1 MAPRRRERSLTFRGV
16 LSSGGLGRSPFAE
29 GAVSNGFPLR
39 LVILGGLLGASA
51 LSAKE
56 SPQQTLDRQFQAAV
70 ADYNAGKL
78 SAAAS
83 QLEEL
88 APHAPRSFEVQ
99 ELLGLVYASQSQDS
113 KAVQHL
119 QEAVRLKPDSATAR
133 TNLAA
138 ALSHS
143 GKSELAGD
151 QFRKA
156 LELAP
161 GDYHANHNLGE
172 FYVQSG
178 KLAEAR
184 PLLEKAQ
191 QIDPSSYDNGYDLAQ
206 ADFLTGQLSDGRQVV
221 EGLLKQ
227 KNTGELRELL
237 GQIEE
242 KDGKFLEA
250 AKQFEIAAHMDP
262 SEENLFTWGSE
273 YLLHRTYEPAIDIFQ
288 PASQRYP
295 KSTRLWIGLGMALYS
310 RGKYDEAIKALIAAS
325 DLDPADPRSYR
336 FLSHA
341 YNLSSSPSDEVVQRF
356 RRYAELQPANA
367 MAQYYYAMSL
377 SKGNRPQEASPDFH
391 VVESL
396 LLKSIAL
403 DDRFAEA
410 HFQLGNLYADQ
421 NDYAKSFPEY
431 VRATQLDP
439 NLPDAHYRL
448 GQYYVHVG
456 RKDLAQEEFGA
467 YRRLREKLLAELDK
481 EGAEVQQFVY
491 SANGEPSTKP

>member
-1 MAPRRRERSLTFRGV
+1 
-16 LSSGGLGRSPFAE
+16 
-29 GAVSNGFPLR
+29 VSNGFPLR
-39 LVILGGLLGASA
+39 LVILGGLLGVSA
-51 LSAKE
+51 LAAEE
-56 SPQQTLDRQFQAAV
+56 SRQQTLDRRFQAAV

-88 APHAPRSFEVQ
+88 APDAPRSFEIQ

-113 KAVQHL
+113 KAVEHL
-119 QEAVRLKPDSATAR
+119 QAAVRLKPDSATAR

-138 ALSHS
+138 ALSHC

-191 QIDPSSYDNGYDLAQ
+191 KADPSSYDNGYDLAQ
-206 ADFLTGQLSDGRQVV
+206 ADFLTGRLSDGRQVV
-221 EGLLKQ
+221 EGVLKQ
-227 KNTGELRELL
+227 KNTGELHELL

-273 YLLHRTYEPAIDIFQ
+273 YLLHRTYEPAIDVFQ
-288 PASQRYP
+288 AASQRYP
-295 KSTRLWIGLGMALYS
+295 KSTRLLMGLGMALYS
-310 RGKYDEAIKALIAAS
+310 RGKYDEAIKTLIAAS
-325 DLDPADPRSYR
+325 DLDPADPRCYP

-341 YNLSSSPSDEVVQRF
+341 YNLSSSPSEEVVLRF
-356 RRYAELQPANA
+356 RRYAELQPGNA
-367 MAQYYYAMSL
+367 MAQYYYALSL
-377 SKGNRPQEASPDFH
+377 LKGNRPQDASPEFQT
-391 VVESL
+391 VESL
-396 LLKSIAL
+396 LRKSIAL
-403 DDRFAEA
+403 DGKAAEV

-421 NDYAKSFPEY
+421 HDYAKSFPEY
-431 VRATQLDP
+431 VRATELDP

-456 RKDLAQEEFGA
+456 RKDLAQQEFDA
-467 YRRLREKLLAELDK
+467 YQRLRAKYLAELDRDGK
-481 EGAEVQQFVY
+481 EVQQFVY
-491 SANGEPSTKP
+491 SAQAARSPKP

>member
-1 MAPRRRERSLTFRGV
+1 
-16 LSSGGLGRSPFAE
+16 
-29 GAVSNGFPLR
+29 VSNGFPLR
-39 LVILGGLLGASA
+39 LVILGGLLGVSA
-51 LSAKE
+51 LAAEE
-56 SPQQTLDRQFQAAV
+56 SRQQTLDRRFQAAV

-88 APHAPRSFEVQ
+88 APDAPRSFEIQ

-113 KAVQHL
+113 KAVEHL
-119 QEAVRLKPDSATAR
+119 QAAVRLKPDSATAR

-138 ALSHS
+138 ALSHC

-191 QIDPSSYDNGYDLAQ
+191 KADPSSYDNGYDLAQ
-206 ADFLTGQLSDGRQVV
+206 ADFLTGRLSDGRQVV
-221 EGLLKQ
+221 EGVLKQ
-227 KNTGELRELL
+227 KNTGELHELL

-273 YLLHRTYEPAIDIFQ
+273 YLLHRTYEPAIDVFQ
-288 PASQRYP
+288 AASQRYP
-295 KSTRLWIGLGMALYS
+295 KSTRLLMGLGMALYS
-310 RGKYDEAIKALIAAS
+310 RGKYDEAIKTLIAAS
-325 DLDPADPRSYR
+325 DLDPADPRCYR

-341 YNLSSSPSDEVVQRF
+341 YNLSSSPSEEVVLRF
-356 RRYAELQPANA
+356 RRYAELQPGNA
-367 MAQYYYAMSL
+367 MAQYYYALSL
-377 SKGNRPQEASPDFH
+377 LKGNRPQDASPEFQT
-391 VVESL
+391 VESL
-396 LLKSIAL
+396 LRKSIAL
-403 DDRFAEA
+403 DGKAAEV

-421 NDYAKSFPEY
+421 HDYAKSFPEY
-431 VRATQLDP
+431 VRATELDP

-456 RKDLAQEEFGA
+456 RKDLAQQEFDA
-467 YRRLREKLLAELDK
+467 YQRLRAKYLAELDRDGK
-481 EGAEVQQFVY
+481 EVQQFVY
-491 SANGEPSTKP
+491 SAQAARSPKP

>member
-1 MAPRRRERSLTFRGV
+1 
-16 LSSGGLGRSPFAE
+16 
-29 GAVSNGFPLR
+29 VSNDFPLR
-39 LVILGGLLGASA
+39 LVLFWGLLGVTA
-51 LSAKE
+51 LAAEE
-56 SPQQTLDRQFQAAV
+56 SRQQTLDAKFQAAV

-88 APHAPRSFEVQ
+88 APSAPRSFEIQ

-113 KAVQHL
+113 KAVEHL
-119 QEAVRLKPDSATAR
+119 QAAVRLKPDSATAR

-191 QIDPSSYDNGYDLAQ
+191 KIDPSSYDNGYDLAQ
-206 ADFLTGQLSDGRQVV
+206 ADFLTGRLSDGRQVI

-227 KNTGELRELL
+227 KNTGELHELL

-250 AKQFEIAAHMDP
+250 AKQFELAAHMDP
-262 SEENLFTWGSE
+262 SEENLFDWGSE
-273 YLLHRTYEPAIDIFQ
+273 FLLHRTYEPAIDVFEQ
-288 PASQRYP
+288 ATKRYP
-295 KSTRLWIGLGMALYS
+295 NSPRLMIGLGMALS
-310 RGKYDEAIKALIAAS
+310 ARGKYEDAIQSLLKAA

-341 YNLSSSPSDEVVQRF
+341 YDLSANQSEDVVQRF
-356 RRYAELQPANA
+356 RRYSELQPRDA
-367 MAQYYYAMSL
+367 MAQFYYAMSL
-377 SKGNRPQEASPDFH
+377 LKGKAPEESSPEFH
-391 VVESL
+391 LVESL
-396 LLKSIAL
+396 LQKSIAL
-403 DDRFAEA
+403 DGTFAEA
-410 HFQLGNLYADQ
+410 HLRLGNLYADQ
-421 NDYAKSFPEY
+421 HNYAKSFPEY
-431 VRATQLDP
+431 ERAVELNP

-448 GQYYVHVG
+448 GQYYVHAG
-456 RKDLAQEEFGA
+456 RKDLAQQEFDA
-467 YRRLREKLLAELDK
+467 YQRLRAEYLAGLDK
-481 EGAEVQQFVY
+481 EGAEVKQFVY
-491 SANGEPSTKP
+491 AARAATPTKP

>member
-1 MAPRRRERSLTFRGV
+1 
-16 LSSGGLGRSPFAE
+16 
-29 GAVSNGFPLR
+29 VSNGFPLR
-39 LVILGGLLGASA
+39 LVVLGGLLGVSGLAA
-51 LSAKE
+51 QDGR
-56 SPQQTLDRQFQAAV
+56 QQTLDRKFQAAV
-70 ADYNAGKL
+70 ADYNAGRL

-88 APHAPRSFEVQ
+88 APYAPKSFEIQ

-113 KAVQHL
+113 KAVEHL
-119 QEAVRLKPDSATAR
+119 QAAVRLKPDSATAR

-143 GKSELAGD
+143 GKSDLAGD

-156 LELAP
+156 LDLAP

-178 KLAEAR
+178 KLAQAR

-191 QIDPSSYDNGYDLAQ
+191 KIDPSSYDNGYDLAQ
-206 ADFLTGQLSDGRQVV
+206 ADFLTGRLSDGRQAV
-221 EGLLKQ
+221 ESLLKQ
-227 KNTGELRELL
+227 KNTGELHELL

-262 SEENLFTWGSE
+262 SEENLFAWGSE

-288 PASQRYP
+288 PAIQRYP
-295 KSTRLWIGLGMALYS
+295 NSARLLMGLGMAFYS
-310 RGKYDEAIKALIAAS
+310 RGKYDEAIKALMAAS
-325 DLDPADPRSYR
+325 DLDSADPRCYR

-341 YNLSSSPSDEVVQRF
+341 YSLSSSPSDEVVLRF

-377 SKGNRPQEASPDFH
+377 SKGNRPQEGSPEFQ

-403 DDRFAEA
+403 DGRFAEA

-421 NDYAKSFPEY
+421 HDYAKSFPEY
-431 VRATQLDP
+431 ERATQLDP

-448 GQYYVHVG
+448 GQYYVHAG
-456 RKDLAQEEFGA
+456 RKDLAQQEFDA
-467 YRRLREKLLAELDK
+467 YRRLREKFLAELDK

-491 SANGEPSTKP
+491 STEAPPAAKP

>member
-1 MAPRRRERSLTFRGV
+1 
-16 LSSGGLGRSPFAE
+16 
-29 GAVSNGFPLR
+29 VSNGFPLR
-39 LVILGGLLGASA
+39 LVICGVLLGVSA
-51 LSAKE
+51 LAAE
-56 SPQQTLDRQFQAAV
+56 ENRQQTLDRKFQAAV

-88 APHAPRSFEVQ
+88 APYAPGSFEIQ

-113 KAVQHL
+113 KAVEHL
-119 QEAVRLKPDSATAR
+119 QAAVRLKPDSATAR

-191 QIDPSSYDNGYDLAQ
+191 KIDPSSYDNGYDLAQ
-206 ADFLTGQLSDGRQVV
+206 ADFLTGRLSDGRQVI

-227 KNTGELRELL
+227 KNTGELHELL

-250 AKQFEIAAHMDP
+250 AKQFELAAHMDP
-262 SEENLFTWGSE
+262 SEENLFDWGSE
-273 YLLHRTYEPAIDIFQ
+273 FLLHRTYEPAIDVFEQ
-288 PASQRYP
+288 ATKRYP
-295 KSTRLWIGLGMALYS
+295 NSPRLMIGLGMALS
-310 RGKYDEAIKALIAAS
+310 ARGKYEDAIQSLLKAA
-325 DLDPADPRSYR
+325 DLDPADPRCYR

-341 YNLSSSPSDEVVQRF
+341 YDLSANQSEDVVQRF
-356 RRYAELQPANA
+356 RRYSELQPRDA
-367 MAQYYYAMSL
+367 MAQFYYAMSL
-377 SKGNRPQEASPDFH
+377 LKGKAPEESSPEFH
-391 VVESL
+391 LVESL
-396 LLKSIAL
+396 LQKSIAL
-403 DDRFAEA
+403 DGTFAEA
-410 HFQLGNLYADQ
+410 HLRLGNLYADQ
-421 NDYAKSFPEY
+421 HNYAKSFPEY
-431 VRATQLDP
+431 ERAVELNP

-448 GQYYVHVG
+448 GQYYVHAG
-456 RKDLAQEEFGA
+456 RKDLAQQEFDA
-467 YRRLREKLLAELDK
+467 YQRLRAEYLAGLDK
-481 EGAEVQQFVY
+481 EGAEVKQFVY
-491 SANGEPSTKP
+491 AARAATPTKP

>member
-1 MAPRRRERSLTFRGV
+1 V
-16 LSSGGLGRSPFAE
+16 VAE

-39 LVILGGLLGASA
+39 LVILAGLLGASA
-51 LSAKE
+51 LASEE
-56 SPQQTLDRQFQAAV
+56 SRQQMLDRKFQAAV

-88 APHAPRSFEVQ
+88 APDAPRSFEIQ
-99 ELLGLVYASQSQDS
+99 ELLGLVYAAQSQES
-113 KAVQHL
+113 RAVEHL
-119 QEAVRLKPDSATAR
+119 QVAVRLKPDSPTAR

-143 GKSELAGD
+143 GKTQLAGD
-151 QFRKA
+151 QLRKA

-184 PLLEKAQ
+184 TLLEKAQ
-191 QIDPSSYDNGYDLAQ
+191 TIDPSSYDNGYDLAQ
-206 ADFLTGQLSDGRQVV
+206 ADFLTGRLSEGRQVV
-221 EGLLKQ
+221 EGLLEQ
-227 KNTGELRELL
+227 KNTGEVHELL

-262 SEENLFTWGSE
+262 SEENLFAWGSE

-288 PASQRYP
+288 PASRRYP
-295 KSTRLWIGLGMALYS
+295 KSTRLLMGLGMALYS
-310 RGKYDEAIKALIAAS
+310 RGQYDEAIKALIAAS
-325 DLDPADPRSYR
+325 DLDPADPRCYR

-341 YNLSSSPSDEVVQRF
+341 YSLSSSPSDEVVLRF
-356 RRYAELQPANA
+356 RRYAELQPGNA
-367 MAQYYYAMSL
+367 MAQYYYAISL
-377 SKGNRPQEASPDFH
+377 SKGNRQQEASPESH

-396 LLKSIAL
+396 LLHSIAL
-403 DDRFAEA
+403 DGRFAEA

-421 NDYAKSFPEY
+421 HDYAKSFPEY

-439 NLPDAHYRL
+439 NLPDPHYRL

-456 RKDLAQEEFGA
+456 RKDLAQQEFDT
-467 YRRLREKLLAELDK
+467 YRRLRAKFLAELDK

-491 SANGEPSTKP
+491 SAQVAKP

>member
-1 MAPRRRERSLTFRGV
+1 
-16 LSSGGLGRSPFAE
+16 
-29 GAVSNGFPLR
+29 VSNGFSFR
-39 LVILGGLLGASA
+39 LVILGALLGVSA
-51 LSAKE
+51 LSAEE
-56 SPQQTLDRQFQAAV
+56 SPQTLDREFQAAV

-88 APHAPRSFEVQ
+88 APHAPASFEIQ
-99 ELLGLVYASQSQDS
+99 ELLGLVYAAQSQNS
-113 KAVQHL
+113 KAVEHL
-119 QEAVRLKPDSATAR
+119 QGAVRLKPNSATAR
-133 TNLAA
+133 TNLAT
-138 ALSHS
+138 ALNHS
-143 GKSELAGD
+143 GKSELAAD

-178 KLAEAR
+178 KLAQGR

-191 QIDPSSYDNGYDLAQ
+191 KIDPSSYDNGYDLAQ
-206 ADFLTGQLSDGRQVV
+206 ADFLTGRLSDSWQVV
-221 EGLLKQ
+221 ECLLKQ
-227 KNTGELRELL
+227 RNTGELHELL
-237 GQIEE
+237 GQIVE

-262 SEENLFTWGSE
+262 SEENLFAWGSE

-288 PASQRYP
+288 AASQRYP
-295 KSTRLWIGLGMALYS
+295 KSTRLLMGLGMALYS
-310 RGKYDEAIKALIAAS
+310 RAKYDEAIKALIAAS
-325 DLDPADPRSYR
+325 DVDPTDPRCYR

-341 YNLSSSPSDEVVQRF
+341 YNLASSPSDEVVMRF
-356 RRYAELQPANA
+356 RRYAELQPRNA

-377 SKGNRPQEASPDFH
+377 SKGNRPQEASPEFH

-396 LLKSIAL
+396 LLNSIAL
-403 DDRFAEA
+403 DSRFAEA

-421 NDYAKSFPEY
+421 HDYARSFPEY

-439 NLPDAHYRL
+439 NLSDPHYRL

-456 RKDLAQEEFGA
+456 RKDLAQQEFDA
-467 YRRLREKLLAELDK
+467 YQRLRAKFLAELDK

-491 SANGEPSTKP
+491 SAQAAKP